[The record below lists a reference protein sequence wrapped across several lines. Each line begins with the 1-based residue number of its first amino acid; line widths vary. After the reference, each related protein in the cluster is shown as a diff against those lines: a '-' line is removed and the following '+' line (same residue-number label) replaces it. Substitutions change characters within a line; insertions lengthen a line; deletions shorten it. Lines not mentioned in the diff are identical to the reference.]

1 MAISATD
8 LPSTGELHPRQ
19 KALVEAVRHAGNT
32 GVFVAGPVNTAFA
45 QDLSKRGMIRLEVLP
60 GRQSQPAF
68 MALPAI
74 ASDPAGYSF
83 DRVVAVAREWAMLRW
98 HFNDAALI
106 AECVKRS
113 IENRESVSPR
123 EVMDRLAIRF
133 GLEDPHDGN
142 APKDVAVRGEVA
154 ARGAGIDEE
163 WLEARARNAAP
174 VVETKTR
181 RPSAA
186 ERARAQLIRRS

>member
-8 LPSTGELHPRQ
+8 PLSTGELHPRQ
-19 KALVEAVRHAGNT
+19 KALIDAVRHAGNT
-32 GVFVAGPVNTAFA
+32 GVFVAGPINTGFA
-45 QDLSKRGMIRLEVLP
+45 QDLSKRGLIRLEPLSGGQP
-60 GRQSQPAF
+60 QPAF
-68 MALPAI
+68 MALPPI
-74 ASDPAGYSF
+74 ANDPAGYSF
-83 DRVVAVAREWAMLRW
+83 DRLVTIAREWAMLRW

-142 APKDVAVRGEVA
+142 APRDVAVRGEVA
-154 ARGAGIDEE
+154 ARGVAIDEE
-163 WLEARARNAAP
+163 WLEARAQIAP
-174 VVETKTR
+174 VVETETR

-186 ERARAQLIRRS
+186 ERARAQLFRR

>member
-1 MAISATD
+1 MEISATD
-8 LPSTGELHPRQ
+8 LPSAGELHPRQ
-19 KALVEAVRHAGNT
+19 KALIEAVRHAGNT
-32 GVFVAGPVNTAFA
+32 GVFVAGPINTAFA
-45 QDLSKRGMIRLEVLP
+45 QDLSKRGLIRLEALAGGQP
-60 GRQSQPAF
+60 QPAF
-68 MALPAI
+68 MALPPI

-142 APKDVAVRGEVA
+142 APKEVALRIEIA
-154 ARGAGIDEE
+154 ARGEAIEQE
-163 WLEARARNAAP
+163 WLEARRRVTPA
-174 VVETKTR
+174 VVDPETR

-186 ERARAQLIRRS
+186 ERAKAQLIRR

>member
-8 LPSTGELHPRQ
+8 PPSTGELHPRQ
-19 KALVEAVRHAGNT
+19 KALIEAVRHAGNT
-32 GVFVAGPVNTAFA
+32 GVFVAGPINTAFA
-45 QDLSKRGMIRLEVLP
+45 QDLSKRGLIRLEPLSGGQP
-60 GRQSQPAF
+60 QPAF
-68 MALPAI
+68 MALPPI
-74 ASDPAGYSF
+74 ANDPAGYSF
-83 DRVVAVAREWAMLRW
+83 DRLVTIAREWAMLRW

-113 IENRESVSPR
+113 IENRDSVSPR

-142 APKDVAVRGEVA
+142 APRDVAVRGEVA
-154 ARGAGIDEE
+154 ARGAAIDEE
-163 WLEARARNAAP
+163 WLEARTRITP
-174 VVETKTR
+174 VVETETR

>member
-1 MAISATD
+1 
-8 LPSTGELHPRQ
+8 LE
-19 KALVEAVRHAGNT
+19 ALQG
-32 GVFVAGPVNTAFA
+32 GQP
-45 QDLSKRGMIRLEVLP
+45 
-60 GRQSQPAF
+60 QPAF
-68 MALPAI
+68 MALPPI

-113 IENRESVSPR
+113 IENREAVSPR

-133 GLEDPHDGN
+133 GLDGPHEGN
-142 APKDVAVRGEVA
+142 APKDLAIRGEIA
-154 ARGAGIDEE
+154 ARGMAIDQE
-163 WLEARARNAAP
+163 WLEARGRIAP
-174 VVETKTR
+174 VGETEAR

-186 ERARAQLIRRS
+186 ERARAQLIRR

>member
-1 MAISATD
+1 
-8 LPSTGELHPRQ
+8 
-19 KALVEAVRHAGNT
+19 
-32 GVFVAGPVNTAFA
+32 
-45 QDLSKRGMIRLEVLP
+45 
-60 GRQSQPAF
+60 
-68 MALPAI
+68 
-74 ASDPAGYSF
+74 
-83 DRVVAVAREWAMLRW
+83 MLRW

-113 IENRESVSPR
+113 IENREPVSPR

-142 APKDVAVRGEVA
+142 APKNIALRIEIA
-154 ARGAGIDEE
+154 ARGDAIEQE
-163 WLEARARNAAP
+163 WLEARGRIAP
-174 VVETKTR
+174 GADTETR

>member
-1 MAISATD
+1 
-8 LPSTGELHPRQ
+8 
-19 KALVEAVRHAGNT
+19 
-32 GVFVAGPVNTAFA
+32 
-45 QDLSKRGMIRLEVLP
+45 
-60 GRQSQPAF
+60 
-68 MALPAI
+68 
-74 ASDPAGYSF
+74 
-83 DRVVAVAREWAMLRW
+83 MLRW

-113 IENRESVSPR
+113 IENRDSVSPR

-142 APKDVAVRGEVA
+142 APRDVAVRGEVA
-154 ARGAGIDEE
+154 ARGAAIDEE
-163 WLEARARNAAP
+163 WLEARTRITP
-174 VVETKTR
+174 VVETETR